1 MSSITRV
8 PSRHRRTRGAARLL
22 AMSVAVMMAGSVV
35 GCAGVSEPT
44 VVDGPG
50 QMWSVGVSDP
60 RFSGDER
67 CDGDPSVDTAVM
79 TADLPA
85 SGYGITLRTDATED
99 DALRIAGCLRDALT
113 SGAITISRPSSE

>member
-8 PSRHRRTRGAARLL
+8 PSRPRLTRGVARLL
-22 AMSVAVMMAGSVV
+22 AMSSTVMMAGIIA

-50 QMWSVGVSDP
+50 QVWSVGVSDP
-60 RFSGDER
+60 RFAGDER
-67 CDGDPSVDTAVM
+67 CDADPSIDTAVM
-79 TADLPA
+79 TADLPT
-85 SGYGITLRTDATED
+85 SGYGITLRADATED
-99 DALRIAGCLRDALT
+99 DAQRIAECLRDSLT